1 MTLLHPFHLL
11 PEYRDYVWGSDR
23 LRPGHSPT
31 AEAWVVYEKDQ
42 IVDGVF
48 AGWCLG
54 DLAAEIGAELL
65 GKRAVEKTGL
75 RFPLLIKLLDCAQ
88 WLSLQVHPN
97 DAQALAL
104 EGPGFFGKTEAW
116 HVVEA
121 NPGAE
126 ILCGLQQPV
135 DQDVLI
141 TAVREGKLLEHLRR
155 MEVHTD
161 ETIFIKPGMLHA
173 LGPGLLIYEIQQT
186 SDLTYRVWDWD
197 RPASAGRKLHIE
209 QSLAVIDS
217 NAVAIALSQ
226 PPAKEAAIHRLVAC
240 EYFLL
245 EKIEGRHCRFES
257 NTHGESFHA
266 LTVIQG
272 QARIE
277 SHGWQ
282 GRLKKYETLLVPAGS
297 FNYTI
302 IPEPQVHILRASVP
316 VDLE

>member
-1 MTLLHPFHLL
+1 MTLLQPFHLL
-11 PEYRDYVWGSDR
+11 PEYRDYMWGSDR

-31 AEAWVVYEKDQ
+31 AEAWVVYENDT
-42 IVDGVF
+42 IADGDF
-48 AGWCLG
+48 AGRNLG
-54 DLAAEIGAELL
+54 EVAAEKGAELL
-65 GKRAVEKTGL
+65 GGRAVEKTGR

-121 NPGAE
+121 APGAE
-126 ILCGLQQPV
+126 ILCGLKKPV
-135 DQDVLI
+135 D
-141 TAVREGKLLEHLRR
+141 REKLSTIIRDNRLLEHLRR
-155 MEVHTD
+155 MPVHTG
-161 ETIFIKPGMLHA
+161 ETIFIPPGMLHA

-209 QSLAVIDS
+209 QSLVVIDP
-217 NAVAIALSQ
+217 NAVAVALSQ
-226 PPAKEAAIHRLVAC
+226 PAAKEAAIHRLVEC
-240 EYFLL
+240 EYFRL
-245 EKIEGRHCRFES
+245 EKIEGQHCRFEADTS
-257 NTHGESFHA
+257 GETFHA

-277 SHGWQ
+277 NHGWQ
-282 GRLKKYETLLVPAGS
+282 GRLAKYETLLVPAAS
-297 FNYTI
+297 FSYTI
-302 IPEPQVHILRASVP
+302 FPEPEMQILRASVP
-316 VDLE
+316 VELE

>member
-1 MTLLHPFHLL
+1 MTQIPPFHLL

-31 AEAWVVYEKDQ
+31 AEAWVVYEKDR
-42 IVDGVF
+42 IADGAF
-48 AGWCLG
+48 AGRSLG
-54 DLAAEIGAELL
+54 DLAAELGADLL

-121 NPGAE
+121 DPAAE
-126 ILCGLQQPV
+126 ILCGLQKPV
-135 DQDVLI
+135 NREELS
-141 TAVREGKLLEHLRR
+141 TAIREGKLLEYLRR
-155 MEVHTD
+155 MQVHTG

-209 QSLAVIDS
+209 QSLAVIDP
-217 NAVAIALSQ
+217 NAVAVAISQ

-240 EYFLL
+240 EYFELN
-245 EKIEGRHCRFES
+245 KIDGKHCRFES
-257 NTHGESFHA
+257 DTQGQTFHA

-277 SHGWQ
+277 NHGWQ
-282 GRLKKYETLLVPAGS
+282 SRLNKYETLLIPAAS
-297 FNYTI
+297 YNYTI
-302 IPEPQVHILRASVP
+302 IPEPEAQILKASVP
-316 VDLE
+316 VDVE

>member
-1 MTLLHPFHLL
+1 MTQLNPFHLL

-23 LRPGHSPT
+23 LRPGYSPT
-31 AEAWVVYEKDQ
+31 AEAWVVYEKDR
-42 IVDGVF
+42 IADGVF
-48 AGWCLG
+48 AGRSLG
-54 DLAAEIGAELL
+54 DLAIELGADLL

-121 NPGAE
+121 DPNAE
-126 ILCGLQQPV
+126 ILCGLLRPV
-135 DQDVLI
+135 DRKVLGTVI
-141 TAVREGKLLEHLRR
+141 REGKLLDYLRR
-155 MEVHTD
+155 MQVHTG
-161 ETIFIKPGMLHA
+161 ETIFIQPGMLHA

-209 QSLAVIDS
+209 QSLAVIDP
-217 NAVAIALSQ
+217 NAVAVAIPQ
-226 PPAKEAAIHRLVAC
+226 PLVKEAAIHRLVTC
-240 EYFLL
+240 DYFELD
-245 EKIEGRHCRFES
+245 KIEGTRCRFEAD
-257 NTHGESFHA
+257 TQGQTFHA
-266 LTVIQG
+266 LTVIHG

-277 SHGWQ
+277 NHGWL
-282 GRLKKYETLLVPAGS
+282 GRLKKYETLLIPAAS
-297 FNYTI
+297 YNYTI
-302 IPEPQVHILRASVP
+302 IPEPQAHILRASVP
-316 VDLE
+316 VEVE

>member
-1 MTLLHPFHLL
+1 MVLQPFHLK

-31 AEAWVVYEKDQ
+31 AEAWVVYEKDR
-42 IVDGVF
+42 IADGTF
-48 AGWCLG
+48 AGRSLG
-54 DLAAEIGAELL
+54 NLAAEFGSELL

-126 ILCGLQQPV
+126 ILCGLQTPV
-135 DQDVLI
+135 DREVLS
-141 TAVREGKLLEHLRR
+141 TAIRDGKILEHLRR
-155 MEVHTD
+155 MQVHTG
-161 ETIFIKPGMLHA
+161 ETIFINPGMLHA

-197 RPASAGRKLHIE
+197 RPATAGRKLHIE
-209 QSLAVIDS
+209 QSLVVIDP
-217 NAVAIALSQ
+217 NAVATAISL
-226 PPAKEAAIHRLVAC
+226 PPAKEAAVHRLVAC
-240 EYFLL
+240 EYFEL
-245 EKIEGRHCRFES
+245 EKIEGKHCRFEAD
-257 NTHGESFHA
+257 TYGETFHA

-272 QARIE
+272 QARLE

-282 GRLKKYETLLVPAGS
+282 GRLAKYETLLVPAAC

-302 IPEPQVHILRASVP
+302 VPEPQAQILRASVP
-316 VDLE
+316 VEVV

>member
-1 MTLLHPFHLL
+1 MTILQPFHLL

-31 AEAWVVYEKDQ
+31 AEAWVVYEKD
-42 IVDGVF
+42 IIADGNF
-48 AGWCLG
+48 AGRSLG
-54 DLAAEIGAELL
+54 DVATETSADLL
-65 GKRAVEKTGL
+65 GARAVQKTGV

-116 HVVEA
+116 YVVEA
-121 NPGAE
+121 EPDAE
-126 ILCGLQQPV
+126 ILCGLKKPV
-135 DQDVLI
+135 G
-141 TAVREGKLLEHLRR
+141 RESLSTIIQENKLLEHLRR
-155 MEVHTD
+155 MQVHTG
-161 ETIFIKPGMLHA
+161 ETIFIQPGMLHA

-209 QSLAVIDS
+209 QSLAVIDP

-226 PPAKEAAIHRLVAC
+226 PPAKEAAVHRLVEC
-240 EYFLL
+240 EYFRL
-245 EKIEGRHCRFES
+245 EKIEGQHCRFES
-257 NTHGESFHA
+257 DTRGETFHA

-277 SHGWQ
+277 SREWQ
-282 GRLKKYETLLVPAGS
+282 GRLAKYETLLVPAAS
-297 FNYTI
+297 FSYTI
-302 IPEPQVHILRASVP
+302 IPEPETQILRASIP
-316 VDLE
+316 VELE

>member
-1 MTLLHPFHLL
+1 MKPLHPFHLL

-31 AEAWVVYEKDQ
+31 AEAWVVYEKDV
-42 IVDGVF
+42 IADGVF
-48 AGWCLG
+48 AGRTLG
-54 DLAAEIGAELL
+54 DLAAEIGSEVL
-65 GKRAVEKTGL
+65 GKRAVETTGL

-88 WLSLQVHPN
+88 WLSLQVHPD

-116 HVVEA
+116 HVVESD
-121 NPGAE
+121 PGAE
-126 ILCGLQQPV
+126 ILVGLTTPV
-135 DQDVLI
+135 DRNELGVI
-141 TAVREGKLLEHLRR
+141 IRENKLLEYLRR
-155 MEVHTD
+155 MQVHAG

-209 QSLAVIDS
+209 QSLAVIDP
-217 NAVAIALSQ
+217 NAVANAISQ
-226 PPAKEAAIHRLVAC
+226 PHAKEAAIHRLVGC

-245 EKIEGRHCRFES
+245 EKIEGKYCRFES
-257 NTHGESFHA
+257 NTQGETFHA

-277 SHGWQ
+277 NHGWQ
-282 GRLKKYETLLVPAGS
+282 GRLNKFETLLVPAAS
-297 FNYTI
+297 NNYTI
-302 IPEPQVHILRASVP
+302 IPEPEAQILRASVP
-316 VDLE
+316 VDDK